1 MSLSRVLVIEWLRL
15 IMRRKLFLRS
25 LLILTNLIVIIGDFI
40 DIECLTHAFS
50 SRHTTLIVWHWSGS
64 NMETRWLHRGIDAS
78 LCPLYH
84 NFFLKRYFAWVLG
97 IVAVKFMF
105 LMHVSWFF
113 GHVLRIRWRSHIR
126 FAIVAHMSISC
137 HGWGFGRDSV
147 TREWRLGRVNL
158 LLLVSH
164 LITMGVLYLLK
175 VCLVLF
181 TLFQHSFIFQWISHV
196 LRLKLDL
203 IKFLTIWRTL
213 ITILLRTW
221 LNRD

>member
-1 MSLSRVLVIEWLRL
+1 MIEWLRL
-15 IMRRKLFLRS
+15 IMRCKLFLRS

-84 NFFLKRYFAWVLG
+84 NFFLKRYFAWVLR

-113 GHVLRIRWRSHIR
+113 GHVLRIR
-126 FAIVAHMSISC
+126 
-137 HGWGFGRDSV
+137 
-147 TREWRLGRVNL
+147 
-158 LLLVSH
+158 
-164 LITMGVLYLLK
+164 
-175 VCLVLF
+175 
-181 TLFQHSFIFQWISHV
+181 
-196 LRLKLDL
+196 
-203 IKFLTIWRTL
+203 
-213 ITILLRTW
+213 
-221 LNRD
+221 